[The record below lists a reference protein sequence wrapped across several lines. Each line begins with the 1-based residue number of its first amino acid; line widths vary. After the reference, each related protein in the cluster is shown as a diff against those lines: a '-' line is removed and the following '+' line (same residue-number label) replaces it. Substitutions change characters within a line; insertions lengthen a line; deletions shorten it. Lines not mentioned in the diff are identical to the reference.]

1 MQSIADNVYIEDHF
15 LGVTLGVVQ
24 QSRGLIQIDAPP
36 SPEDVRSWRGS
47 LMSLSGGSD
56 RALVLLDAHP
66 DRTLGARAMECTVVA
81 HDRTTQVF
89 RARSTTFKAQGA
101 ETGSDWETI
110 AGLGTVRWA
119 APEISFTTQMS
130 LYWDGTPVLL
140 EHHPGP
146 TPGAVWVV
154 LPAQKVVFVGD
165 LVSKNQPP
173 FLAHADLPEWLEAL
187 ELLLSDDYRG
197 FTVVSGRG
205 GTVSSVTIR
214 AQVALLERIHERLDK
229 MARRG
234 TSPEAT
240 EKWIEP
246 FLKTFRSS
254 AARHKQYVQR
264 MRYGLRY
271 YYSSHYHLGTPADE

>member
-1 MQSIADNVYIEDHF
+1 M
-15 LGVTLGVVQ
+15 
-24 QSRGLIQIDAPP
+24 
-36 SPEDVRSWRGS
+36 
-47 LMSLSGGSD
+47 
-56 RALVLLDAHP
+56 
-66 DRTLGARAMECTVVA
+66 ARPY
-81 HDRTTQVF
+81 F
-89 RARSTTFKAQGA
+89 
-101 ETGSDWETI
+101 
-110 AGLGTVRWA
+110 
-119 APEISFTTQMS
+119 
-130 LYWDGTPVLL
+130 L

-234 TSPEAT
+234 TDQCCHPC
-240 EKWIEP
+240 
-246 FLKTFRSS
+246 
-254 AARHKQYVQR
+254 
-264 MRYGLRY
+264 G
-271 YYSSHYHLGTPADE
+271 G